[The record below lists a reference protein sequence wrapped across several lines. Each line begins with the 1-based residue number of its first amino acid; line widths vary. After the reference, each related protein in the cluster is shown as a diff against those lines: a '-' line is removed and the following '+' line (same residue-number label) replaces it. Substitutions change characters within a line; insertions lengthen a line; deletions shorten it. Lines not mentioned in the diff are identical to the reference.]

1 MVSQG
6 LDCLRPDFTLLDVLL
21 LKLGRRGHDCAPIAG
36 LAQLG
41 LRDRQFSQDQDLTRE
56 GDRSANV
63 MLLTEG
69 LAARYKLLSSG
80 RRQITTLL
88 VPGDF
93 VDLSSFL
100 VPRRD
105 FGVVAVTNCR
115 TAVIEHEQL
124 RRVCEASPAAT
135 HLLWTETSIE
145 AAIQREWLVSMGRR
159 SAKGQMAHLF
169 CELMVRLSAVGRSE
183 RSAFHL
189 PLTQNELADVLGMS
203 PVHVNRVLKELRHDG
218 VIAWTNYWIEILD
231 WHGLAEIAEFNP
243 AYLGLEAPFP
253 ARPGTARLNE
263 PETTPTSR

>member
-1 MVSQG
+1 MRPG
-6 LDCLRPDFTLLDVLL
+6 LNLLDVLL
-21 LKLGRRGHDCAPIAG
+21 LKFGRRGHDYAPIAG
-36 LAQLG
+36 LAQFG

-93 VDLSSFL
+93 LDLSSFL

-115 TAVIEHEQL
+115 TVVIEHDQL
-124 RRVCEASPAAT
+124 RRVCEANPAAT

-169 CELMVRLSAVGRSE
+169 CELMVRLAAVGRSE
-183 RSAFHL
+183 AAAFHL
-189 PLTQNELADVLGMS
+189 PLTQNELADVLGLS

-231 WHGLAEIAEFNP
+231 WPGLAEIAEFNP
-243 AYLGLEAPFP
+243 AYLGLESPVLARRNGP
-253 ARPGTARLNE
+253 ARAQDTAT
-263 PETTPTSR
+263 TTPAK